1 MKFSFRMSDYD
12 EMENILR
19 RMILLELEINEFR
32 IRLVNENDNI
42 RDLLLEFEALENAY
56 RELRSNFENLWN
68 NLNYASRNLGFI
80 NFSGFII

>member
-56 RELRSNFENLWN
+56 RELRSNFENL
-68 NLNYASRNLGFI
+68 
-80 NFSGFII
+80 

>member
-19 RMILLELEINEFR
+19 RMILLELEISEFR

-56 RELRSNFENLWN
+56 RELRSNFENL
-68 NLNYASRNLGFI
+68 
-80 NFSGFII
+80 

>member
-1 MKFSFRMSDYD
+1 MSDYD

-19 RMILLELEINEFR
+19 RMILLELEISEFR

-56 RELRSNFENLWN
+56 RELRSNFENL
-68 NLNYASRNLGFI
+68 
-80 NFSGFII
+80 

>member
-19 RMILLELEINEFR
+19 RMILLELEISEFR

-68 NLNYASRNLGFI
+68 NLITLQETLVS
-80 NFSGFII
+80 